1 MEILSIPYVTEATP
15 LWHDAVIPQ
24 PQVFQFLSPLAQSS
38 VSQSHKHLH
47 NPLSGLSVPFFGNTS
62 FFPLAGKQLFHSGL
76 YGFGIGT
83 DQFVGALDNGF
94 RTLCIV
100 PQG

>member
-1 MEILSIPYVTEATP
+1 MARRSNPSATSLSVPK
-15 LWHDAVIPQ
+15 
-24 PQVFQFLSPLAQSS
+24 PLAQSS
-38 VSQSHKHLH
+38 GSQSHTHLH

-100 PQG
+100 PQGHAGHAHHGGFLGDPS